1 MDVFEKTPFPR
12 DPFSDTE
19 TRPFGQ
25 DFYQTYARIT
35 GNQGFAQIFLGPF
48 LALNTGK

>member
-1 MDVFEKTPFPR
+1 MQQYDVLRKL
-12 DPFSDTE
+12 
-19 TRPFGQ
+19 GQ

-35 GNQGFAQIFLGPF
+35 GNQGFAQIFPGPF